1 MGTLSLKQYL
11 HCDKIFIEWEPID
24 GDVVWKTNLDD
35 LKRVLIKNRRHLQL
49 IYKFDEA
56 DLDYFFPRGNARAFV
71 RMLEAMHC
79 VKYKWNP
86 IPLVMQFNI
95 VEKPKAIQDFSEL
108 KIDYILDRKHSDRK
122 RKMESLRR
130 NSFCIN
136 HSAMKL
142 KTVKGSRQVK
152 TKNASFFARVFRRV
166 KIIYEKIADCPL
178 FWAIVAT
185 MGRAAVNAATRL
197 VRAAAAQSPFI
208 QKICGAGI
216 TTKIFGAT
224 INFNL
229 AVMSSV
235 LTEAYRA
242 VKYICNDGYEEIHTT
257 GTRYL
262 V

>member
-1 MGTLSLKQYL
+1 M
-11 HCDKIFIEWEPID
+11 HCDKILIEWEPID

-35 LKRVLIKNRRHLQL
+35 LKRVLIKNRRCLQL

-56 DLDYFFPRGNARAFV
+56 NLDYFFPRGNARAFV

-86 IPLVMQFNI
+86 IPFVMQFSI
-95 VEKPKAIQDFSEL
+95 VEKPKAIRDFPDF
-108 KIDYILDRKHSDRK
+108 KIEHISDRKHIERK
-122 RKMESLRR
+122 RKMETLKR
-130 NSFCIN
+130 NGYCIN

-142 KTVKGSRQVK
+142 KAVKGNRYLK
-152 TKNASFFARVFRRV
+152 TKNASFLARVFRRV
-166 KIIYEKIADCPL
+166 KIIYKKIADCPL

-185 MGRAAVNAATRL
+185 MGRAAVNAAARL
-197 VRAAAAQSPFI
+197 VKAAAAQSPFI

-242 VKYICNDGYEEIHTT
+242 VKYICNDGFEEMQTT